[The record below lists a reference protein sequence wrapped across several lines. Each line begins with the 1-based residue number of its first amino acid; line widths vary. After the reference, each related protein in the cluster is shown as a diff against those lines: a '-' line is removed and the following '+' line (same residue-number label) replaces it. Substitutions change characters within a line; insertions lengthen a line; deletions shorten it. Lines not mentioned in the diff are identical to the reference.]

1 MLAFELKPPPLT
13 HYLPPPPCMLAFE
26 QKPLPLAIK
35 SIQPASSALA
45 DIACFPP
52 SPVPPG
58 TPPPPGAAPLRFTIQ
73 FESSGKWPDSNGLI
87 ASLVA
92 C

>member
-1 MLAFELKPPPLT
+1 VAGLEWT
-13 HYLPPPPCMLAFE
+13 DCLPRCML
-26 QKPLPLAIK
+26 
-35 SIQPASSALA
+35 
-45 DIACFPP
+45 IA
-52 SPVPPG
+52 
-58 TPPPPGAAPLRFTIQ
+58 IQ